1 MSLYI
6 YVSYGVGIF
15 IYLYHY
21 KKFNIILYA
30 LKFKIFLEQMTTT
43 DVDEIIKKDYVI
55 DSDDK
60 DSDNLEENIMDMS
73 RPLDN
78 RIKALELFYDQQGDN
93 AIEIM
98 RRLSSMY
105 QLSGSKLI
113 ERFFYRICTNCLIS
127 SFLKMEVAKALLDY
141 EEYGDED
148 RAEEVKINN
157 EERKILGYKAVNH
170 VCQDLCKMPT
180 PCRVEAIFI
189 LMKSPQFKA
198 EADFYFKEFVRSD
211 TIECEFRYMTI
222 LSLENVGAEE
232 MKQELYEYSYDSVKT
247 VEKICEYLK
256 IKVGKEW
263 RSAFRKLSYDDVK
276 SLHFLILPEIPCE
289 KDWFIKSA
297 QMAFLFH
304 EKNPV
309 YYRNLSSQYLLK
321 KCSLDSD
328 ETTKVETKVLE
339 FADDAE
345 LDYNLRADSADIL
358 LRYGSDAFKEAG
370 RRVIMELAVV
380 NGNVRTIFE
389 NAQNVHTESVEESV
403 SEILEFLNSLTIYMI
418 DKNPVDFNYVNA
430 HIEKMLKQE
439 LEKIRKDRHPGESCD
454 SPVGENFCSPE
465 CDKFY
470 YKNQK
475 IKLSMQR
482 ILMDRA
488 LYSKFNNSLL
498 NILLKVYSYIQ
509 TRDDESIKEE
519 LYKRMLEELEEMSGT
534 CSSGFASRLVNI
546 ISGHENFNI
555 RISFEDQ
562 IISNFM
568 GRLNAKAREITN
580 IDSIFRNEK
589 VEDVV
594 ELWLLGDER
603 VQLRK
608 DIENECNI
616 EFKKRPVIRDI
627 IKKFLSEDREEKI
640 ENCIQIFSESV
651 INEMMIKSSRY
662 GDRRNFSLFFRTYAS
677 KIREELAEEF
687 KEFVSDTDF
696 DLWFRRAIMSYDG
709 E

>member
-1 MSLYI
+1 
-6 YVSYGVGIF
+6 
-15 IYLYHY
+15 
-21 KKFNIILYA
+21 
-30 LKFKIFLEQMTTT
+30 MTTT
-43 DVDEIIKKDYVI
+43 DVDEIIKKDYVT

-73 RPLDN
+73 RSLDN
-78 RIKALELFYDQQGDN
+78 RIKALELFYDEQGDN

-98 RRLSSMY
+98 KRLSSMY

-113 ERFFYRICTNCLIS
+113 ERFFYRICTDCLIS
-127 SFLKMEVAKALLDY
+127 SFLKLEVAKSLLDY
-141 EEYGDED
+141 EEFGDED
-148 RAEEVKINN
+148 RAEEVRINN
-157 EERKILGYKAVNH
+157 EEHKILGYKALNH
-170 VCQDLCKMPT
+170 LCQDLSKMPT
-180 PCRVEAIFI
+180 PCRIEAIFL
-189 LMKSPQFKA
+189 LMKSPQFKT
-198 EADFYFKEFVRSD
+198 EADFYFKEFVQSD

-222 LSLENVGAEE
+222 LSLENVCAEE
-232 MKQELYEYSYDSVKT
+232 MKEELYEYSYENGEA

-276 SLHFLILPEIPCE
+276 SLHLLVLPEIPCE

-297 QMAFLFH
+297 QIAFLFNQ
-304 EKNPV
+304 KNPV

-321 KCSLDSD
+321 KCSLDSQ
-328 ETTKVETKVLE
+328 ETVNVETKVLE
-339 FADDAE
+339 FADDTQ

-380 NGNVRTIFE
+380 NGNARTIFE
-389 NAQNVHTESVEESV
+389 NAQNVHTERVEESV
-403 SEILEFLNSLTIYMI
+403 SDILEFLNSLPIYMI

-430 HIEKMLKQE
+430 HIKKMLKQE

-454 SPVGENFCSPE
+454 SPVGENFCSTE
-465 CDKFY
+465 CEKFY

-482 ILMDRA
+482 IFMDRA

-498 NILLKVYSYIQ
+498 TILLKVYSYIQ
-509 TRDDESIKEE
+509 TRNDDDHDIKFE
-519 LYKRMLEELEEMSGT
+519 LYKRMLQELEEMSGT

-546 ISGHENFNI
+546 LSGHENFNI

-568 GRLNAKAREITN
+568 GRLNAKAREIAN
-580 IDSIFRNEK
+580 IDSIFRNERA
-589 VEDVV
+589 EDVV

-608 DIENECNI
+608 DIELQFKL
-616 EFKKRPVIRDI
+616 EFEKSPVIKDVV
-627 IKKFLSEDREEKI
+627 KKFLSEDREEKI

-662 GDRRNFSLFFRTYAS
+662 GDRRNFSLFFRTHAS

>member
-1 MSLYI
+1 
-6 YVSYGVGIF
+6 
-15 IYLYHY
+15 
-21 KKFNIILYA
+21 
-30 LKFKIFLEQMTTT
+30 MTTT

-55 DSDDK
+55 ESDDK

-73 RPLDN
+73 RSLNN
-78 RIKALELFYDQQGDN
+78 RIKALERFYEKEGNN
-93 AIEIM
+93 AIEIF

-105 QLSGSKLI
+105 QLSGSKMI
-113 ERFFYRICTNCLIS
+113 ERFFYRICTDCLIS
-127 SFLKMEVAKALLDY
+127 SFLKLEVAKSLLDY

-157 EERKILGYKAVNH
+157 EQRKILGYKAVNH
-170 VCQDLCKMPT
+170 VCQDLSTMPT
-180 PCRVEAIFI
+180 PCRVEAIFL
-189 LMKSPQFKA
+189 LMKSPQFKS
-198 EADFYFKEFVRSD
+198 ESDFYFKEFVRSD

-222 LSLENVGAEE
+222 LSLEKVSAEE
-232 MKQELYEYSYDSVKT
+232 MKEELYEYSYDSVEA
-247 VEKICEYLK
+247 VEKICDYLK
-256 IKVGKEW
+256 IKIGQEW
-263 RSAFRKLSYDDVK
+263 RSAFRKLSYDDLK
-276 SLHFLILPEIPCE
+276 CLYLLAFPEKVCE

-297 QMAFLFH
+297 QFAFLFH
-304 EKNPV
+304 QKNPV

-358 LRYGSDAFKEAG
+358 LRYGSDSFKEAG

-380 NGNVRTIFE
+380 NGTVRTIFE

-403 SEILEFLNSLTIYMI
+403 AEILEFLNSLPIYMV
-418 DKNPVDFNYVNA
+418 DKDPVDFNYINA

-439 LEKIRKDRHPGESCD
+439 LEKIRKDSHPGESCD
-454 SPVGENFCSPE
+454 SPVGENFCSTE
-465 CDKFY
+465 CEKFY

-482 ILMDRA
+482 IFMDRA

-498 NILLKVYSYIQ
+498 TILLKVYSYIQ
-509 TRDDESIKEE
+509 TRNDDDNIIKFE
-519 LYKRMLEELEEMSGT
+519 LYKRMLQELEDMSGT

-568 GRLNAKAREITN
+568 GRLNAKAREIAN
-580 IDSIFRNEK
+580 IDSIFRNERA
-589 VEDVV
+589 EDVV

-603 VQLRK
+603 IELRK
-608 DIENECNI
+608 DIELQ
-616 EFKKRPVIRDI
+616 FVKRPVIKDVV
-627 IKKFLSEDREEKI
+627 KNFLSEDREEKI

-696 DLWFRRAIMSYDG
+696 DLWFRRAIMSYEG

>member
-1 MSLYI
+1 M
-6 YVSYGVGIF
+6 
-15 IYLYHY
+15 
-21 KKFNIILYA
+21 
-30 LKFKIFLEQMTTT
+30 ETT

-55 DSDDK
+55 ESEDK
-60 DSDNLEENIMDMS
+60 DNDNLQENIMDMS
-73 RPLDN
+73 RSLDN
-78 RIKALELFYDQQGDN
+78 RIKSLESLYEQQGDN

-113 ERFFYRICTNCLIS
+113 ERFFYRICSNCLIS
-127 SFLKMEVAKALLDY
+127 SFLKLEVAKALLDY

-148 RAEEVKINN
+148 RAEEVRINN
-157 EERKILGYKAVNH
+157 EKRKILGYKAVNYL
-170 VCQDLCKMPT
+170 CQDLSIMPT
-180 PCRVEAIFI
+180 PCRVEAIFL
-189 LMKSPQFKA
+189 LMKSLEFRT
-198 EADFYFKEFVRSD
+198 EADFYFKEFVQSD
-211 TIECEFRYMTI
+211 MIECEFRYMTI

-232 MKQELYEYSYDSVKT
+232 MKEELYEYSYEN
-247 VEKICEYLK
+247 VEAVDKICEYLK
-256 IKVGKEW
+256 IKIGKEW
-263 RSAFRKLSYDDVK
+263 RSAFRKLSYEDIK
-276 SLHFLILPEIPCE
+276 SLHLLILPEIPCG

-297 QMAFLFH
+297 QINFLFY

-321 KCSLDSD
+321 KCSLDSE
-328 ETTKVETKVLE
+328 ETTKVEKKVLE
-339 FADDAE
+339 FANDAD

-358 LRYGSDAFKEAG
+358 LRYGSDFSKEAG

-403 SEILEFLNSLTIYMI
+403 AEILEFLNSLPIYMI
-418 DKNPVDFNYVNA
+418 DKNPVDFSYVNA

-439 LEKIRKDRHPGESCD
+439 VEKIREDRHPGESCD
-454 SPVGENFCSPE
+454 SPSGENFCSPE
-465 CDKFY
+465 CEKIY

-482 ILMDRA
+482 IFMDRA
-488 LYSKFNNSLL
+488 LYSQFNNSLL

-509 TRDDESIKEE
+509 TRNDDDNIIKFE
-519 LYKRMLEELEEMSGT
+519 LYKRMLQELEEMSGT

-546 ISGHENFNI
+546 LSGHEDFNI

-568 GRLNAKAREITN
+568 GRLNAKAREIAN
-580 IDSIFRNEK
+580 IDSIFRNERA
-589 VEDVV
+589 EDVV

-603 VQLRK
+603 DQLRK
-608 DIENECNI
+608 DIENECKI
-616 EFKKRPVIRDI
+616 IFEKHPDI
-627 IKKFLSEDREEKI
+627 KDVVKKFLSEDREEKI
-640 ENCIQIFSESV
+640 ENCVQFFSESV
-651 INEMMIKSSRY
+651 INEMIIKSSRY
-662 GDRRNFSLFFRTYAS
+662 GDRRNFSLFFRTHAS

>member
-1 MSLYI
+1 
-6 YVSYGVGIF
+6 
-15 IYLYHY
+15 
-21 KKFNIILYA
+21 
-30 LKFKIFLEQMTTT
+30 MTTT
-43 DVDEIIKKDYVI
+43 DVDEIIKKDYVS

-60 DSDNLEENIMDMS
+60 DSENIEENIMDMS
-73 RPLDN
+73 RSLDN
-78 RIKALELFYDQQGDN
+78 RIKALELFYNEQGDN
-93 AIEIM
+93 AVEIM

-113 ERFFYRICTNCLIS
+113 EKFFYRICTDCLIS
-127 SFLKMEVAKALLDY
+127 SFLKLEVAKSLLDY

-157 EERKILGYKAVNH
+157 EDRKILGYKAVNH
-170 VCQDLCKMPT
+170 VCQDLSKMPT
-180 PCRVEAIFI
+180 PCRVEAIFL
-189 LMKSPQFKA
+189 LMKSPQFKT

-222 LSLENVGAEE
+222 LSLENVCAEE
-232 MKQELYEYSYDSVKT
+232 MKEELYEYSYENVEAI
-247 VEKICEYLK
+247 EKICEYLK

-276 SLHFLILPEIPCE
+276 SLHLLILPEISCE

-297 QMAFLFH
+297 QIAFLFH

-321 KCSLDSD
+321 KCCLDSD

-358 LRYGSDAFKEAG
+358 LRYGSDDFKEAG

-403 SEILEFLNSLTIYMI
+403 AEILEFLNSLPIYMI

-439 LEKIRKDRHPGESCD
+439 LEKIRKDRHLGESCD
-454 SPVGENFCSPE
+454 SPVGENFCSTE
-465 CDKFY
+465 CEKFY

-488 LYSKFNNSLL
+488 LYSNFNNSLL
-498 NILLKVYSYIQ
+498 TILLKVYSYIQ

-580 IDSIFRNEK
+580 IDNIFRNER

-603 VQLRK
+603 VQIRK
-608 DIENECNI
+608 DIENECEL
-616 EFKKRPVIRDI
+616 EFKKRPVIRDVV
-627 IKKFLSEDREEKI
+627 KKFLSEDREEKI

>member
-1 MSLYI
+1 
-6 YVSYGVGIF
+6 
-15 IYLYHY
+15 
-21 KKFNIILYA
+21 
-30 LKFKIFLEQMTTT
+30 MTTT
-43 DVDEIIKKDYVI
+43 DVDEIIKKDYVTEPY
-55 DSDDK
+55 DK

-73 RPLDN
+73 RSLDN
-78 RIKALELFYDQQGDN
+78 RIKALELFYYEQGDN

-113 ERFFYRICTNCLIS
+113 ERFFYRICTDCLIS
-127 SFLKMEVAKALLDY
+127 SFLKLEVAKSLLDY

-148 RAEEVKINN
+148 RAEEVIINN

-170 VCQDLCKMPT
+170 VCQDLSKMPT
-180 PCRVEAIFI
+180 PCRVEAIFL
-189 LMKSPQFKA
+189 LMKSHQFKD

-222 LSLENVGAEE
+222 LSLEKVSAEE
-232 MKQELYEYSYDSVKT
+232 MKEELYEYSLNG
-247 VEKICEYLK
+247 VEAVQKICDYLK
-256 IKVGKEW
+256 IKMGKEW
-263 RSAFRKLSYDDVK
+263 RSTFRRLSYDEVK
-276 SLHFLILPEIPCE
+276 CLYLLAFSEKEVE

-297 QMAFLFH
+297 QIAFLFH
-304 EKNPV
+304 QKNPV

-339 FADDAE
+339 FADDTE
-345 LDYNLRADSADIL
+345 LDYNVRADSADIL

-370 RRVIMELAVV
+370 RRVIMELALV
-380 NGNVRTIFE
+380 NGTIRTVFE

-403 SEILEFLNSLTIYMI
+403 AEILEFLNSLPIYKI
-418 DKNPVDFNYVNA
+418 DKEPVDFNYVNA

-439 LEKIRKDRHPGESCD
+439 LEKIRKGRHPGESCD
-454 SPVGENFCSPE
+454 SPDGENFCSPE
-465 CDKFY
+465 CEKFY

-482 ILMDRA
+482 IFMDRA

-509 TRDDESIKEE
+509 TRNDDDHVIKFE
-519 LYKRMLEELEEMSGT
+519 LYKRMLQELEEMSGT

-546 ISGHENFNI
+546 LSGHENFNI

-568 GRLNAKAREITN
+568 GRLNAKAREIAN
-580 IDSIFRNEK
+580 IDSIFRNERA
-589 VEDVV
+589 EDVV

-608 DIENECNI
+608 DIENEFKL
-616 EFKKRPVIRDI
+616 EFEKRPVIKDVV
-627 IKKFLSEDREEKI
+627 KKFLLEDREEKI